1 MRRILLDKRAELVV
15 RRGRVSADLHR
26 SREPVEHQNDEV
38 LERIGESAD
47 TEISCIDRALDRLAQ
62 GRYGV
67 CSQCGESIDAA
78 RLVAWPYADTCVNCA
93 V

>member
-1 MRRILLDKRAELVV
+1 MRRILLDKRAQLVV
-15 RRGRVSADLHR
+15 RR
-26 SREPVEHQNDEV
+26 SREPVARRNDEV
-38 LERIGESAD
+38 LERTGESAD
-47 TEISCIDRALDRLAQ
+47 TEICCIDRALDRLAQ

-67 CSQCGESIDAA
+67 CSECGESIDAA